1 MKKLILLLLSL
12 SATLAYAQPKSNSPV
27 ATLPLTAK
35 DSLLCKAWKT
45 ISIEVFGTINT
56 PNEKQAADGVTYMLD
71 GTAFLTMDGVPK
83 TGKWTFDRAKTYAT
97 IEIDDTKEKFRFK
110 IITLTKDQLIYE
122 YQDPELIRTKYTCAP
137 LKK

>member
-1 MKKLILLLLSL
+1 MKKIVLLILAL
-12 SATLAYAQPKSNSPV
+12 SATFAYAQPKLNAP
-27 ATLPLTAK
+27 AANPPLTSK

-45 ISIEVFGTINT
+45 VSIEVFGTINT

-83 TGKWTFDRAKTYAT
+83 TGKWTFDRSKTYAI
-97 IEIDDTKEKFRFK
+97 IEVDGTKEKFRFK
-110 IITLTKDQLIYE
+110 VITLTKDQLFYE